1 MTQRKCVKC
10 TLPGALG
17 DPAAFARRAAL
28 AVLLCA
34 AVAAH
39 ADPYEFEDTGA
50 RDPDF
55 AAGKVAMEK
64 KDWKEAVRRFQQT
77 ALREPDNAD
86 VQNFL
91 GFGFRHLGQFDLAF
105 THYKRAIELNPRHRG
120 AHEYIGEAYLMVND
134 LPNAEKHLAAL
145 REICLLPCEELADLE
160 KAVKRHRAGARP

>member
-1 MTQRKCVKC
+1 M
-10 TLPGALG
+10 
-17 DPAAFARRAAL
+17 
-28 AVLLCA
+28 
-34 AVAAH
+34 AAH

-134 LPNAEKHLAAL
+134 LPNAEKHLATL